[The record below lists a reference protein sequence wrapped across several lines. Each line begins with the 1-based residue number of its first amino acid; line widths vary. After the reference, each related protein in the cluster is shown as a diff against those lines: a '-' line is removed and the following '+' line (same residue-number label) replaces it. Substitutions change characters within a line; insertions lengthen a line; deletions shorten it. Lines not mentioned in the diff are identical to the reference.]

1 MRSIASLTLW
11 LFVIGTSLIL
21 GAGLYESLVV
31 VPFWSVGAPASLAEG
46 NPLLQV
52 HVRAGHVFWQYF
64 TPVLGLITLLAM
76 LTSFGAPPR
85 HLAWRLAAT
94 GLMLPAAAHTKEKTI
109 IVALKWQGAL
119 QSQHQ
124 HSIKPALWSDLCRM
138 LLGWH
143 CLLGIHKFFSC
154 RSKGTS
160 DARSRNWNV

>member
-21 GAGLYESLVV
+21 GAGLYETLVV
-31 VPFWSVGAPASLAEG
+31 VPFWSAGAPASLAEG

-76 LTSFGAPPR
+76 LTSFGTPPR

-94 GLMLPAAAHTKEKTI
+94 GLMRLF
-109 IVALKWQGAL
+109 
-119 QSQHQ
+119 
-124 HSIKPALWSDLCRM
+124 D
-138 LLGWH
+138 
-143 CLLGIHKFFSC
+143 
-154 RSKGTS
+154 
-160 DARSRNWNV
+160 

>member
-1 MRSIASLTLW
+1 MRSIASLMLW

-21 GAGLYESLVV
+21 GAGLYEALVV

-76 LTSFGAPPR
+76 LTSFGAPLR

-94 GLMLPAAAHTKEKTI
+94 GLMLLVSIATLVYFRPVLIGMLINHGAGLTPEALAAEARRW
-109 IVALKWQGAL
+109 VALDWVRDIAVAASLAMGIRAL
-119 QSQHQ
+119 
-124 HSIKPALWSDLCRM
+124 
-138 LLGWH
+138 LLP
-143 CLLGIHKFFSC
+143 L
-154 RSKGTS
+154 R
-160 DARSRNWNV
+160 